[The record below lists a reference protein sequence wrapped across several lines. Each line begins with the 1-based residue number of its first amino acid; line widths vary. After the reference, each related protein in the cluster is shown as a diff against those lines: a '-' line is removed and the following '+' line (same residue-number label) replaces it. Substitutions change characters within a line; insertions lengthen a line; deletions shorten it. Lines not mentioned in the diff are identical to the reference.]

1 MFGDRQDIVD
11 ANGTVVGSRE
21 ADYVAAGWFIDKPI
35 SAIWDYKVTGI
46 WQKDEV
52 EEAKK
57 YGQVPGDPKVW
68 NNPANDQYDA
78 DGNLVKV
85 IYNNDD
91 KVFQGQTAAP
101 VTWHYVMISP
111 CGKI

>member
-1 MFGDRQDIVD
+1 MKYIGRFRHVIGKK
-11 ANGTVVGSRE
+11 E
-21 ADYVAAGWFIDKPI
+21 ADYVGNGLIIDRPI

-52 EEAKK
+52 EEAKI

-68 NNPANDQYDA
+68 NNPANDEYDA
-78 DGNLVKV
+78 DGNLKKV

-101 VTWHYVMISP
+101 VTLGIT
-111 CGKI
+111 